1 MNLDNFIS
9 RTMGSQP
16 LSPAIMDR
24 ALDEAQKAHFEIDLD
39 RLGAAVPGR
48 RVPASVMAL
57 SAMASL
63 AQMVGSR
70 PN

>member
-1 MNLDNFIS
+1 MTLETFTS
-9 RTMGSQP
+9 RTIGSQP
-16 LSPAIMDR
+16 LTPAVMDR
-24 ALDEAQKAHFEIDLD
+24 ALDEAHKAHFEIDLD
-39 RLGAAVPGR
+39 RFGAAVPGR